1 MKRWF
6 WSLLLTALALATPV
20 LFAGQSPKT
29 AAGAASSAIPTITFT
44 CDWEATTPQKYS
56 ITVKPDGSAHYQSSS
71 PTRPD
76 KDSTSNDED
85 YQLDFTLSAANRD
98 KIFKLAEQA
107 EYFNGDFEFHKHA
120 IANTGKKTLSYADA
134 TRYFQTVFNYSE
146 NQAIQELSQIF
157 RGISATLQHG
167 RKLQF
172 LRRFDRLGME
182 EELKAAEANAESHS
196 LAELQ
201 LIAPLLESIANDSGI
216 LNIARQRAKRLLA
229 QSGVQ

>member
-1 MKRWF
+1 MRWRAIHRPNAIQPTASAVCE
-6 WSLLLTALALATPV
+6 WPHCAAYLTV
-20 LFAGQSPKT
+20 HSPL
-29 AAGAASSAIPTITFT
+29 
-44 CDWEATTPQKYS
+44 
-56 ITVKPDGSAHYQSSS
+56 PDVF
-71 PTRPD
+71 P
-76 KDSTSNDED
+76 
-85 YQLDFTLSAANRD
+85 
-98 KIFKLAEQA
+98 EQA